1 MERDDALLEA
11 KLQAALKEVFGKDA
25 TFRAN
30 QLVRLDTGRCR
41 TPRPPFLVSFLLTLR
56 TPNTHPTPTQ
66 QETMMSL
73 ARGFDTLTCLPTGTG
88 KTLPFALP
96 PLALGG
102 CFSLVITPLIAL
114 GTNQVKNLV
123 DEMGV
128 DARVWTNS
136 ESSKE
141 AQEKMAADLQ
151 DEDGSIGVLITTP
164 ETIGRNNLLRS
175 SLSIAGDKGR
185 IFCVAVDEA
194 HVAYPWGSE
203 FRPSYRNLP
212 AALQIIDRSRVPMYA
227 CTASANREARDQIC
241 EILGMALNAN
251 QFVASADRP
260 EIQMSVVFKE
270 LLDQN
275 ERDPVVQDMIRYVR
289 VGGSGIIYCR
299 EKNTVDR
306 VCSMLR
312 CTAGLEDLVAPYHAG
327 LDRRT
332 RERHQEAWEEG
343 DVPVLIA
350 TVAFS
355 MGINKPDVRFVL
367 QYDPPNTLADLL
379 QQAGRAGRDGK
390 RAVTV
395 LYASHEE
402 VQAAIRF
409 SKGDS
414 SIMEYCYSG
423 SCRRHVLTSYFGTS
437 SRSCASLGAE
447 FKCDVCLKSAMSV
460 TAALERAE
468 RLAAERTA
476 GRLGDVDTD
485 ESPIKRTRTPETSPI
500 RPSVLQRLN
509 GGSTARIATS
519 GSLGKKQMAGGPSGS
534 LHAPFKPAFRGE
546 N

>member
-1 MERDDALLEA
+1 ML
-11 KLQAALKEVFGKDA
+11 
-25 TFRAN
+25 
-30 QLVRLDTGRCR
+30 
-41 TPRPPFLVSFLLTLR
+41 
-56 TPNTHPTPTQ
+56 
-66 QETMMSL
+66 SL
-73 ARGFDTLTCLPTGTG
+73 ARGCDTLTCLPTGMG

-114 GTNQVKNLV
+114 GNNQMRTLV

-136 ESSKE
+136 ESSKDE
-141 AQEKMAADLQ
+141 QEKMAADLQ
-151 DEDGSIGVLITTP
+151 DADGSIGVIITTP
-164 ETIGRNNLLRS
+164 ETVSRNTLLRNT
-175 SLSIAGDKGR
+175 LSIASDMGR

-212 AALQIIDRSRVPMYA
+212 AALQIIDRSRVPIYA
-227 CTASANREARDQIC
+227 CTASANRDARDQIC
-241 EILGMALNAN
+241 ETLGMALNTN

-270 LLDQN
+270 LLDPN
-275 ERDPVVQDMIRYVR
+275 ERDPVVQDIVRYVR
-289 VGGSGIIYCR
+289 DGGSGIIYCR
-299 EKNTVDR
+299 QKSTVDR

-312 CTAGLEDLVAPYHAG
+312 SMAGLDDLVAPYHAG
-327 LDRRT
+327 LDQRT

-343 DVPVLIA
+343 DVPVLVA

-355 MGINKPDVRFVL
+355 MGINKPDVRFVV

-390 RAVTV
+390 HAVSV

-402 VQAAIRF
+402 VQTSTRF
-409 SKGDS
+409 SKGDT

-423 SCRRHVLTSYFGTS
+423 SCRRHVLTSYFGPTS
-437 SRSCASLGAE
+437 KTCASLGAE

-468 RLAAERTA
+468 RLVAARTS
-476 GRLGDVDTD
+476 GGMGDVDSD
-485 ESPIKRTRTPETSPI
+485 ESPIKRTRTPEKSPM

-509 GGSTARIATS
+509 GGRDTNVVKSSI
-519 GSLGKKQMAGGPSGS
+519 LGKKPVAPSVR
-534 LHAPFKPAFRGE
+534 APFRPAFRGAPSAPE
-546 N
+546 GSSTGPASN